1 MGRHVRPAKKLA
13 KVTNGAGGTCLGGHS
28 LWSQPYDQLSLRCER
43 LALMM
48 PLNSLVRR
56 PLEVLEVLAQVLT
69 TAFETLS
76 PAFPSDNSDNF
87 LFLVE
92 TQFLGT
98 T

>member
-1 MGRHVRPAKKLA
+1 
-13 KVTNGAGGTCLGGHS
+13 
-28 LWSQPYDQLSLRCER
+28 
-43 LALMM
+43 MM